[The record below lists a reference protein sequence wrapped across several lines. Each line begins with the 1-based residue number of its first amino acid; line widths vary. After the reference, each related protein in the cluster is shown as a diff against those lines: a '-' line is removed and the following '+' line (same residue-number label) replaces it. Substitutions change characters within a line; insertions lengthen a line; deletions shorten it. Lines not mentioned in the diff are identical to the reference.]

1 MPKRYPKQARDLA
14 IALYLED
21 LSVPEITRRFN
32 EGTAGLTGKGDKP
45 IPIDIGERRVAEYIA
60 EYKAK
65 HGPRPEP
72 EDQELTVDS
81 INRVKQRA
89 LNVLAR
95 EIAHLEQLPKGR
107 ISAKQ
112 STALRQHYA
121 TLDDMERRAEIAEKR
136 KAKGKGAG
144 KKPGAPSGKS
154 ESAIDALAKQ
164 GTGGKHAGARENG
177 MAEPDAP
184 ENTPELAAGQQAC
197 RREGHDQ
204 APEREEGPV
213 QSRETQVDNR
223 SIYVPRGLSPEE
235 LEAIGLGSGRS

>member
-1 MPKRYPKQARDLA
+1 MPKRYPKQTRDLA
-14 IALYLED
+14 VALYLED

-32 EGTAGLTGKGDKP
+32 DGTAGLTGKGDKP
-45 IPIDIGERRVAEYIA
+45 IPIGITERRVAEYIA
-60 EYKAK
+60 EHKAK
-65 HGPRPEP
+65 HGPRSEP

-144 KKPGAPSGKS
+144 KKAGAPSGKS
-154 ESAIDALAKQ
+154 ESAIDALA
-164 GTGGKHAGARENG
+164 R
-177 MAEPDAP
+177 
-184 ENTPELAAGQQAC
+184 AGQEAGH
-197 RREGHDQ
+197 REGHSDAAETPQ
-204 APEREEGPV
+204 SPV
-213 QSRETQVDNR
+213 QSEEQPDIADIFEGVGGVAT
-223 SIYVPRGLSPEE
+223 VPRAQALHGVVPSRGLSKEE
-235 LEAIGLGSGRS
+235 LEEIMGSARA

>member
-1 MPKRYPKQARDLA
+1 MAKRYPRQTRDIA
-14 IALYLED
+14 VALYLED

-32 EGTAGLTGKGDKP
+32 DGTAGLTGKADKP
-45 IPIDIGERRVAEYIA
+45 IPIPITERRVAEYIA
-60 EYKAK
+60 EHKAK

-89 LNVLAR
+89 LNVLTR
-95 EIAHLEQLPKGR
+95 EIAHLERLPKGR

-154 ESAIDALAKQ
+154 ESAIDALAKSEQ
-164 GTGGKHAGARENG
+164 STAHEEGRSTSQCRDPFCPCQDGDPCNYEDGQ
-177 MAEPDAP
+177 MAEP
-184 ENTPELAAGQQAC
+184 TPSEVAARAEQQS
-197 RREGHDQ
+197 H
-204 APEREEGPV
+204 
-213 QSRETQVDNR
+213 SRQNG
-223 SIYVPRGLSPEE
+223 RGLSQEE
-235 LEAIGLGSGRS
+235 LEAIGLGSRA

>member
-1 MPKRYPKQARDLA
+1 MPKRYPKQTRD
-14 IALYLED
+14 IAVSLYLEG

-32 EGTAGLTGKGDKP
+32 EGTAGLTGKADKP
-45 IPIDIGERRVAEYIA
+45 IPIGITERRVAEYIA
-60 EYKAK
+60 EHKVK

-136 KAKGKGAG
+136 KAKGKGSG
-144 KKPGAPSGKS
+144 KKAGAPSGKT

-164 GTGGKHAGARENG
+164 R
-177 MAEPDAP
+177 PV
-184 ENTPELAAGQQAC
+184 ELMTEEKKEIV
-197 RREGHDQ
+197 RRELTKER
-204 APEREEGPV
+204 PEPVPVGPDV
-213 QSRETQVDNR
+213 RF
-223 SIYVPRGLSPEE
+223 RGLSPEE
-235 LEAIGLGSGRS
+235 LEAIGLGGRA